1 MSGRYKILEELGA
14 GGAGSVCKAYDTQ
27 LNRYV
32 ALKRLLTK
40 EEEQK
45 LDTQSSDLKHEAASL
60 ATLQHPNI
68 VTIYDLASDENGLFI
83 VMELLEGDTLSEWIL
98 GSKVSVVDFY
108 ELATQTLEGVLSAHG
123 QSILH
128 RDLKPE
134 NMKVKRLPGGRLQ
147 IKIVD
152 FGLAR
157 LSYGAKKQTEDHRG
171 HILGSIF
178 YMAPEQ
184 FLRKPL
190 DGRTDLYSLGC
201 VYYQALTGR
210 RPFQAATVAEVMDL
224 HLKHEVTL
232 LHDLRPDL
240 PSQLC
245 DWVMWLMNSEPGDRP
260 ANAQQALDSLRSLAA
275 EGVISEPAVA
285 SAAPATP
292 ISSSV
297 ARPATGTISTR
308 ITSSLQPK
316 RPTGLTPVVQPVNN
330 PSQAATLPRAKNS
343 LAWLYIVI
351 GIFALIGGGIFLYS
365 KMYGGAA
372 GALGPM
378 PSEAMVEGS
387 IIRWVSGEKMEAW
400 SEPGA
405 SVSPAKP
412 GNLILNWHDLSAAA
426 GDAVLSACDRRKENC
441 PMQIVEQPDEVKKKI
456 SFLRFESG
464 KCMSHIAGPG
474 EVKDYPFGNSVK
486 DKGLTI
492 FTVVR
497 PRITG
502 KEVTV
507 MRLHDK
513 GNKAWIQL
521 QAFPNNEFRA
531 KASVQQPNGKPLAY
545 ECKVAGRGTNIF
557 SLVSLRL
564 DPEAKKITLTVR
576 SGADGEKK
584 SGECAMPPNWSVLSE
599 INFSEA
605 VTNPARPPVPGSLF
619 TGDIREFILWP
630 FIMTPDQHADQALKH
645 AEHYFKRPGTKW

>member
-45 LDTQSSDLKHEAASL
+45 QDTQSSALKNEAASL

-83 VMELLEGDTLSEWIL
+83 VMELLEGDTLSDWIL
-98 GSKVSVVDFY
+98 GSKVGIGDFY

-201 VYYQALTGR
+201 VYYQALTGQ
-210 RPFQAATVAEVMDL
+210 RPFQAATVAGVMDM
-224 HLKHEVTL
+224 HLKHQVTL
-232 LHDLRPDL
+232 LHDLRSDL

-245 DWVMWLMNSEPGDRP
+245 DWVMWLMNSDPGDRP
-260 ANAQQALDSLRSLAA
+260 ANAQQALDSLRGLAA
-275 EGVISEPAVA
+275 EGVISEPAAIGDGPAA
-285 SAAPATP
+285 S

-297 ARPATGTISTR
+297 ARPATGTLSPRT
-308 ITSSLQPK
+308 TSSLQPK
-316 RPTGLTPVVQPVNN
+316 AQPENN
-330 PSQAATLPRAKNS
+330 LFQASPLPRAKNS

-351 GIFALIGGGIFLYS
+351 GIFVLIGGGTFLFI
-365 KMYGGAA
+365 KMYGESAGLLGAPPA
-372 GALGPM
+372 DAI
-378 PSEAMVEGS
+378 VDGS
-387 IIRWVSGEKMEAW
+387 IIHWVSGEKMEAW
-400 SEPGA
+400 SEAGA
-405 SVSPAKP
+405 TISPAKS
-412 GNLILNWHDLSAAA
+412 GSLILSWRDLSPAA
-426 GDAVLSACDRRKENC
+426 GDAVLGACDRRRENC
-441 PMQIVEQPDEVKKKI
+441 PMQIVEQPGEFKKKI
-456 SFLRFESG
+456 SLLRFDAG
-464 KCMSHIAGPG
+464 KCMFHVASPG
-474 EVKDYPFGNSVK
+474 DVKDYPFGKNVK
-486 DKGLTI
+486 DKGMTI
-492 FTVVR
+492 FLIVR
-497 PRITG
+497 PRITN
-502 KEVTV
+502 KEVTIL
-507 MRLHDK
+507 RLHNK
-513 GNKAWIQL
+513 GNNEWIQL

-531 KASVQQPNGKPLAY
+531 KASAQPPKGKQLAY
-545 ECKVAGRGTNIF
+545 ECKVGDRSTNIF

-564 DPEAKKITLTVR
+564 DPEIKKITLTVR
-576 SGADGEKK
+576 SGTDGGKS
-584 SGECAMPPNWSVLSE
+584 SGECIMPPGWSALSE
-599 INFSEA
+599 INVSEA
-605 VTNPARPPVPGSLF
+605 VTNPARPPAPNMLF
-619 TGDIREFILWP
+619 TGDIREVIIWP
-630 FIMTPDQHADQALKH
+630 FIMSPDQHASQALKL
-645 AEHYFKRPGTKW
+645 AEHYFKNPGSKW